1 MSNAA
6 VTTRQRPPART
17 ERDLSRL
24 YAALIAVV
32 CLAIL
37 LVGAGLTPSNAGHG
51 THEQLGLPAC
61 AFAQTLGRPCATCG
75 MTTAVTHAA
84 NGNLARGAVVQPF
97 GAGIALAAAT
107 GFWIALHVTLTG
119 SRLWR
124 LASPL
129 LTTRPLLLLAALLLA
144 AWVYKILVWNPS

>member
-1 MSNAA
+1 MSLANTIPA
-6 VTTRQRPPART
+6 RRPPARAP
-17 ERDLSRL
+17 RDLSRL
-24 YAALIAVV
+24 YAAIVAIA

-37 LVGAGLTPSNAGHG
+37 LVGARLQPSDAGHG

-75 MTTAVTHAA
+75 MTTAVTHVA
-84 NGNLARGAVVQPF
+84 NGNLARGALVQPF
-97 GAGIALAAAT
+97 GAGIALAAAA